1 MLANLRVLFGR
12 LVDIVLLRGGPETL
26 PASPALLATVVA
38 LNAVVSVAVV
48 SLIPAAPAFSPLEL
62 IVSIFVPLAWYHV
75 AFKLV
80 KKPERFVQTMT
91 AFFGVNTL
99 FQPVVSPMFAAML
112 PYLEKQDPSLPPP
125 AALSLLFLAITVWL
139 LVVWV
144 RIVHAA
150 FEWPYVGAVIFVF
163 AQNFAAIFIY
173 ALVFGTPAGKT

>member
-12 LVDIVLLRGGPETL
+12 LVDIVLLRGGPESL
-26 PASPALLATVVA
+26 PASPGLLVAMVLLNAAVSVTVVA
-38 LNAVVSVAVV
+38 L
-48 SLIPAAPAFSPLEL
+48 IPTAPEFSPLEL
-62 IVSIFVPLAWYHV
+62 IMSIAVPLAWYHV
-75 AFKLV
+75 AFRLV

-99 FQPVVSPMFAAML
+99 FQPIVSPLFATML
-112 PYLEKQDPSLPPP
+112 PYLEKQDPAMPPP

-150 FEWPYVGAVIFVF
+150 FEWPYVGAIIFVF

-173 ALVFGTPAGKT
+173 ALVFGTPAKA